1 VPVVVSTGE
10 KNAAP
15 PVVVVV
21 SFVVVEFWLGLGSFD
36 LDGLRRRRRKGAS
49 LMLSPLFITVVV
61 VNDRLLS

>member
-15 PVVVVV
+15 PVVVV
-21 SFVVVEFWLGLGSFD
+21 SFVVVEFWLALGSFD

-49 LMLSPLFITVVV
+49 LLFSLFVAVVV
-61 VNDRLLS
+61 VNDRVLS

>member
-1 VPVVVSTGE
+1 MVVSTGE

-15 PVVVVV
+15 VLVVV
-21 SFVVVEFWLGLGSFD
+21 SFVVVEFWLALGSFD

-49 LMLSPLFITVVV
+49 LLFSLFVAVVV

>member
-1 VPVVVSTGE
+1 MPVVVSTGE

-15 PVVVVV
+15 PVVVV
-21 SFVVVEFWLGLGSFD
+21 SFVVVEFWLALGSFD

-49 LMLSPLFITVVV
+49 LLFSLFVAVVV

>member
-10 KNAAP
+10 KNAA

-21 SFVVVEFWLGLGSFD
+21 SFVVVEFWLALGSFD

-49 LMLSPLFITVVV
+49 LLLSPLFITVVV